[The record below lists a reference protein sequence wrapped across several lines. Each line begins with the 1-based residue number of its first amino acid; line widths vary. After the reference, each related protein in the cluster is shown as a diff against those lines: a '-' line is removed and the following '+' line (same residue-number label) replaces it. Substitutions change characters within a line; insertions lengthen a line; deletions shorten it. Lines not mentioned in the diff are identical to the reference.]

1 MARIAGIDIPREKK
15 IPYSLCYIHGIG
27 LTTAIKICSE
37 AKIDLDARVKDVLE
51 KYLKDNDG
59 PPKKSKKTKMR

>member
-27 LTTAIKICSE
+27 LTTAIKICSK
-37 AKIDLDARVKDVLE
+37 AKIDLDARVIDLTDDQIALVLS
-51 KYLKDNDG
+51 LIHI
-59 PPKKSKKTKMR
+59 

>member
-27 LTTAIKICSE
+27 LTTAIKICTE
-37 AKIDLDARVKDVLE
+37 ANIDLDARVKDLTH
-51 KYLKDNDG
+51 DQIA
-59 PPKKSKKTKMR
+59 

>member
-27 LTTAIKICSE
+27 LKTAIQICNK
-37 AKIDLDARVKDVLE
+37 A
-51 KYLKDNDG
+51 
-59 PPKKSKKTKMR
+59 KKSHRYFQSEYLLGIVF

>member
-27 LTTAIKICSE
+27 LTTAIKICTE
-37 AKIDLDARVKDVLE
+37 AKQ
-51 KYLKDNDG
+51 
-59 PPKKSKKTKMR
+59 KTKQIYLIHSVTYSIGHDKRHK